1 MTPQSLIE
9 RNAGLIGETTQ
20 KKIVETKLLFAGCG
34 LGSAIVE
41 TCVRTGYSNLIL
53 VDGDTVSANNLNR
66 QSFDFSDVG
75 QSKVLALANRVKRIN
90 PEAKVQ
96 PEHTWLNTQ
105 NASSYVGL
113 VDVVI
118 DTVDFLD
125 LETIVSV
132 HDAAMEL
139 GKPVISC
146 FTAGWGAVVMYIP
159 PEKRKMSWIREI
171 FDIGPGSLT
180 KESYALKFAGLFRKM
195 GHQLNPQVQNVM
207 AEVFK
212 KMADRK
218 PCPAPHVAAGA
229 SLAAAIINDVLYRTL
244 AKQKIVSAPK
254 FIYCDLEKVVTQDFL
269 QVELSGQ

>member
-1 MTPQSLIE
+1 MTPNSLIE
-9 RNAGLIGETTQ
+9 RNAGLIDDATQ
-20 KKIVETKLLFAGCG
+20 AKIVGTKLLFAGCG

-53 VDGDTVSANNLNR
+53 VDGDTVSETNLNR
-66 QSFDFSDVG
+66 QSFDTQDVG
-75 QSKVLALANRVKRIN
+75 QSKVLALANRVKKIN
-90 PEAKVQ
+90 PKIEVQ
-96 PEHTWLNTQ
+96 AEHLWLNDK
-105 NASSYVGL
+105 NAASYVSQ

-132 HDAAMEL
+132 HDAAMDL

-159 PEKRKMSWIREI
+159 PEKRKISWIREI
-171 FDIGPGSLT
+171 FDIGAGNLS
-180 KESYALKFAGLFRKM
+180 KESYAFKFAALFGRL
-195 GHQLNPQVQNVM
+195 GHQINPQVQNVM

-212 KMADRK
+212 KMADKK

-229 SLAAAIINDVLYRTL
+229 SLAAALVNDILYRSL
-244 AKQKIVSAPK
+244 ANQKIAVAPK
-254 FIYCDLEKVVTQDFL
+254 FIYCDLEKVVTRDFIE
-269 QVELSGQ
+269 VELTGS

>member
-9 RNAGLIGETTQ
+9 RNSGLIDEVTQ
-20 KKIVETKLLFAGCG
+20 AKIVKSKLLFAGCG

-41 TCVRTGYSNLIL
+41 TCIRTGFSEMIL

-66 QSFDFSDVG
+66 QSFDSLDVG
-75 QSKVLALANRVKRIN
+75 KSKVLALSERVKKIN
-90 PEAKVQ
+90 PDAKIQ
-96 PEHTWLNTQ
+96 AEHLWLNAD
-105 NASSYVGL
+105 NAKKYVSQ

-132 HDAAMEL
+132 HDAAMDL
-139 GKPVISC
+139 DKPVISC

-171 FDIGPGSLT
+171 FDIGAGNLS
-180 KESYALKFAGLFRKM
+180 KESYAFKFAALFGRL
-195 GHQLNPQVQNVM
+195 GHQLNPQVQSVM
-207 AEVFK
+207 GEVFK
-212 KMADRK
+212 KMADKK

-229 SLAAAIINDVLYRTL
+229 NLAAALVSDLLYRSL
-244 AKQKIVSAPK
+244 SNQKIVVAPK
-254 FIYCDLEKVVTQDFL
+254 FIYCDLEKVVTKDFI
-269 QVELSGQ
+269 QVELKGK